1 MKPAYKRALLALLF
15 GAWLPVVISCD
26 PGYLDGL
33 IQVVDD
39 GWSDNVVVVDDG
51 CHGCWW
57 GDCCWW

>member
-15 GAWLPVVISCD
+15 GAGLPVVISCD
-26 PGYLDGL
+26 PSYLDGL

-51 CHGCWW
+51 CRGCWW
-57 GDCCWW
+57 GDCCW